1 MRKPSKQARLISAL
15 KELIAATRKLAPDA
29 NTFLANLATARRKA
43 EATLAEIS
51 PPPAPPKVTIN
62 EEQGL
67 YVIPCG
73 DGYSCMGFDYLLERY
88 AAVAEWLTSE
98 GLATPSPLP
107 PEARGSMRAYTGYK
121 MLMERAAA
129 HCERTGRRCTAEL
142 TPQLVGLEGRRVEV
156 TDQHGDTRRFWV
168 GKSTGWMPCHLAI
181 TRRGNTGGP
190 AVCGAPFQSVR
201 TIA

>member
-1 MRKPSKQARLISAL
+1 MRKPSKQARLIQAL
-15 KELIAATRKLAPDA
+15 KDLIAATRKLAPDA
-29 NTFLANLATARRKA
+29 NTFLADLAVARQKA
-43 EATLAEIS
+43 EDTLAEIS
-51 PPPAPPKVTIN
+51 PPPKVTVN
-62 EEQGL
+62 EQQGL

-73 DGYSCMGFDYLLERY
+73 TGYTCMGFDYLLERY

-98 GLATPSPLP
+98 GLATPRPLP
-107 PEARGSMRAYTGYK
+107 PEARGSIRAYTGYR

-129 HCERTGRRCTAEL
+129 HCKHAGRRCTAEL

-156 TDQHGDTRRFWV
+156 TDRHGDTRRFWV
-168 GKSTGWMPCHLAI
+168 GKSMGWMPCHLEI
-181 TRRGNTGGP
+181 TRKGNTGGP